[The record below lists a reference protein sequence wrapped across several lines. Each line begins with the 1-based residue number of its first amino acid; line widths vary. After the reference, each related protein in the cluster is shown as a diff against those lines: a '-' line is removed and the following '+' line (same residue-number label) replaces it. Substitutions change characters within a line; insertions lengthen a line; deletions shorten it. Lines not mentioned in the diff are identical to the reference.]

1 MEDPIKKMSEIPSEY
16 SMMPRNRKDQKLLK
30 TMKYLNEL
38 DLPTAVQSPSPET
51 LAILRE
57 APLSDAGNAE
67 RFLALYHDQYLYA
80 GRDWY
85 QWTGAYWT
93 QIEAML
99 LYEPITC
106 TVRYARGLYEMQGR
120 DDKEIRQ
127 TIHSLLVAEN
137 QPRLQAVSRLAA
149 AKVYKPINALD
160 QDPWLLAT
168 PNGTINLRD
177 GSLHEP
183 DPKDRITHISA
194 AIYDETADDG
204 LWSSFLKD
212 VFPDKD
218 IRHWIQKFFGYAATG
233 LTSEHKFL
241 ILLGEGRNGKST
253 FINAIAAALGSY
265 CFTMDPA
272 VLLDT
277 RADTD
282 GSKPTPYLA
291 KLRGIR
297 LAVASETR
305 KGRVF
310 NDALIKNITSDDRIT
325 ARTLHRDPIE
335 FWPTHTLVLMTN
347 YAPEV
352 TDTEDKGMR
361 ARMVIVPCDAVPK
374 KIDRDLPEKLRQ
386 PETQSAILNWLIRG
400 CKDYQAEGLEPLPTA
415 ISQALDRYYGMNDL
429 LSQFIEEECV
439 VQSGKSVLA
448 TKFVDFYNDWRREN
462 GCFELKRKTI
472 IESMQRKGYGYSRKH
487 LGWSFEGI
495 GLEYQA
501 MTE

>member
-1 MEDPIKKMSEIPSEY
+1 MEDIIKKMSEMTSAYSLIPS
-16 SMMPRNRKDQKLLK
+16 NRKDQKLIK
-30 TMKYLNEL
+30 TMQYLNEM
-38 DLPTAVQSPSPET
+38 DLPAAAQTPET

-67 RFLALYHDQYLYA
+67 RFLAVYHDQYMFA
-80 GRDWY
+80 GNDWY
-85 QWTGAYWT
+85 QWTGAYWAK
-93 QIEAML
+93 INAML
-99 LYEPITC
+99 LYEPLTR

-120 DDKEIRQ
+120 DRDKDVQ
-127 TIHSLLVAEN
+127 QAIHVLLFAEN
-137 QPRLQAVSRLAA
+137 QPKLQAVSKLIA
-149 AKVYKPINALD
+149 AKVYEPLDALD
-160 QDPWLLAT
+160 KNPWLLAT
-168 PNGTINLRD
+168 PNGTIDLHN

-183 DPKDRITHISA
+183 APKDRITHISA

-204 LWSSFLKD
+204 LWSSFVED
-212 VFPDKD
+212 VFPDED

-233 LTSEHKFL
+233 LTIEHKFL
-241 ILLGEGRNGKST
+241 ILLGDGRNGKST

-265 CFTMDPA
+265 CSTMDPA

-335 FWPTHTLVLMTN
+335 FWPTHTLVLMSN
-347 YAPEV
+347 FAPEV

-361 ARMVIVPCDAVPK
+361 ARMIIVPCDSVLK
-374 KIDRDLPEKLRQ
+374 KIDRNLPEKLRK
-386 PETQSAILNWLIRG
+386 PETQSAILNWLIQG
-400 CKDYQAEGLEPLPTA
+400 CQSYQVEGLEPLPDA
-415 ISQALDRYYGMNDL
+415 ISHALKTYYGLNDV
-429 LSQFIEEECV
+429 LSQFIEEKCV
-439 VQSGKSVLA
+439 IQAGESVLA
-448 TKFVDFYNDWRREN
+448 TDFINFYNDWRHSN
-462 GCFELKRKTI
+462 GCFAIKRKNI
-472 IESMQRKGYGYSRKH
+472 IESMRRKGYEYKRKH
-487 LGWSFEGI
+487 QGWSFEG
-495 GLEYQA
+495 LRLAYQ
-501 MTE
+501 